1 MVLSPFTSVKRNKK
15 MDTQIPLNLLPH
27 NDEAEKAVL
36 GAMIRSNAI
45 LNEGISNLD
54 TTDFYPAN
62 KNNRAIFSAM
72 KRLFARNEKVDVQAI
87 INELTNA
94 KELEVAGGAEYL
106 LELIDSV
113 ITFENIPA
121 HIQMIKDQAILR
133 SFLTTLGNIQKN
145 YLEHDISNVNDF
157 LTSSEHEISLV
168 TERRNIAGFRSAKDV
183 TASLYKQLEV
193 LKVSDTDDTV
203 TGIPTGFPRLNKYT
217 HGFQPGN
224 LVVLA
229 ARPGVGKTAFA
240 LNLAFNAATRGY
252 PVAYFSLEMPAEDL
266 FKRLLA
272 GETSISHNSL
282 VTGYG
287 LNEAVRRRI
296 KEGCNVL
303 SGLKIYCDNTSG
315 IKLLDLV
322 ANVRKLK
329 AKEPDLALV
338 IVDYIGLISPN
349 KIGKEQNR
357 QLEIQQISQTLKKIA
372 LELKIAII
380 AVAQLNRNVEQR
392 GGEPM
397 LSDLRESGS
406 LEQDADI
413 VIFLSQTS
421 TEKALKAFKAN
432 EDQAKASKEI
442 DSAINTVISKEG
454 GGGGAKYVNA
464 IVAKNRS
471 GQNGRVPL
479 IFRADY
485 VKFDTPTVEGEKVLL
500 QIEEARADYFKLD

>member
-1 MVLSPFTSVKRNKK
+1 

-133 SFLTTLGNIQKN
+133 SFLLTLGNIQKN

-157 LTSSEHEISLV
+157 LTSSEHDISLV

-229 ARPGVGKTAFA
+229 ARQ
-240 LNLAFNAATRGY
+240 AT
-252 PVAYFSLEMPAEDL
+252 
-266 FKRLLA
+266 LLH
-272 GETSISHNSL
+272 ISH
-282 VTGYG
+282 
-287 LNEAVRRRI
+287 
-296 KEGCNVL
+296 
-303 SGLKIYCDNTSG
+303 
-315 IKLLDLV
+315 
-322 ANVRKLK
+322 
-329 AKEPDLALV
+329 
-338 IVDYIGLISPN
+338 
-349 KIGKEQNR
+349 
-357 QLEIQQISQTLKKIA
+357 
-372 LELKIAII
+372 
-380 AVAQLNRNVEQR
+380 
-392 GGEPM
+392 
-397 LSDLRESGS
+397 
-406 LEQDADI
+406 
-413 VIFLSQTS
+413 
-421 TEKALKAFKAN
+421 
-432 EDQAKASKEI
+432 
-442 DSAINTVISKEG
+442 
-454 GGGGAKYVNA
+454 
-464 IVAKNRS
+464 
-471 GQNGRVPL
+471 
-479 IFRADY
+479 
-485 VKFDTPTVEGEKVLL
+485 
-500 QIEEARADYFKLD
+500 

>member
-1 MVLSPFTSVKRNKK
+1 
-15 MDTQIPLNLLPH
+15 MDTQIPLKLLPH

-54 TTDFYPAN
+54 TTDFYPGN
-62 KNNRAIFSAM
+62 RNNRAVFSAM
-72 KRLFARNEKVDVQAI
+72 KRLFARNEKIDVQAI

-94 KELEVAGGAEYL
+94 KELDVAGGAEYL

-113 ITFENIPA
+113 ITFENIPS
-121 HIQMIKDQAILR
+121 HIQMVKDQAILR
-133 SFLTTLGNIQKN
+133 SFLVTLSNIQQN
-145 YLEHDISNVNDF
+145 YLDHDIQNVNDF
-157 LTSSEHEISLV
+157 LTSSEHDIAVV
-168 TERRNIAGFRSAKDV
+168 TEKRNIAGFRSAKDI
-183 TASLYKQLEV
+183 TTSLYKQLEV
-193 LKVSDTDDTV
+193 LKVTDSDDSV
-203 TGIPTGFPRLNKYT
+203 TGIPTGFPRLNKIT
-217 HGFQPGN
+217 HGFQQGN
-224 LVVLA
+224 LIVLA

-240 LNLAFNAATRGY
+240 LNLAFNAATNGV
-252 PVAYFSLEMPAEDL
+252 PVAYFSLEMTAEEL

-272 GETSISHNSL
+272 GESGISHNSL

-287 LNEAVRRRI
+287 LNESVKRRI

-315 IKLLDLV
+315 IKLLDLI

-329 AKEPDLALV
+329 AKEPDLGLV

-349 KIGKEQNR
+349 KTGKDQNR
-357 QLEIQQISQTLKKIA
+357 QLEIQQISQSLKKLA
-372 LELKIAII
+372 LELKISII

-421 TEKALKAFKAN
+421 TEKAAKAFRQSEEQQKAG
-432 EDQAKASKEI
+432 KEI

-454 GGGGAKYVNA
+454 GGGAKYVTA

-471 GQNGRVPL
+471 GQRGKVPL
-479 IFRADY
+479 IFRSDY
-485 VKFDTPTVEGEKVLL
+485 VKFDTPTIEGEKVLL
-500 QIEEARADYFKLD
+500 QIEDARADYFRAD